1 MNRADF
7 QLIKGIKAFLK
18 DRFDLSEDRERYSTT
33 VAEMTKG
40 VEFKGTNLWILIF
53 AIFIASIGLNVNST
67 AVIIGAMLIS
77 PLMGPIMGIG
87 LGAGINDFGL
97 IKKAIRNLSVA
108 FVISIVTSALYFVI
122 TPLHEAQSELLART
136 YPTLWDVLI
145 GFFGGLAGIVAGSR
159 KEKSNAIPGVAIA
172 TALMPPL
179 CTAGYGLANLNWYYF
194 FGATFLFLIN
204 SVFIGVSTFII
215 VRFLKFPRKKFED
228 PAAEKRV
235 KFYISFFVLITVIPS
250 VYLAYNLVRK
260 TVFEQNAN
268 TFITQEFRFPETQ
281 VISNNITFTNN
292 EKVIEV
298 TLYGKRLSGE
308 IIEKIKMEMEVYRLF
323 DADLIVHQGYEREID
338 LEKKAFEEIGQRM
351 KSQLIEELYQKN
363 QEVIQSKDKK
373 IQLLENELFKLQKE
387 AYPTADITAE
397 LQVQYPNLKNLFI
410 GDAQV
415 FNQETN
421 QLDTA
426 CLVVLSFSKSIRNAE
441 AKKIEEWL
449 KVRTKNDQIEV
460 IIR

>member
-397 LQVQYPNLKNLFI
+397 LQIQYPNLKNLFI